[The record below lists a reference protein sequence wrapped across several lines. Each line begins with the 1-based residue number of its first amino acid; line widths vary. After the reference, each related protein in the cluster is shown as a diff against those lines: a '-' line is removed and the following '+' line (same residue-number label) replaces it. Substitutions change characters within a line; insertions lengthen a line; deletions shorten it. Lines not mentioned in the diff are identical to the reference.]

1 MIIVEHNVESEQKS
15 MHQYA
20 RLGFRSGRSGRN
32 TRDPKSSPLYEK
44 FHHPAF
50 LLLSTLLYFHL
61 LVLTRTPFSL
71 AGGSRD
77 RSRTIRISSPTAGYM
92 DKNKL
97 GGGTRSVLAS
107 NFGRILSPSCHR
119 SRSSHFP
126 HPPPI
131 RVPARALVSYLFF
144 TFFWYFCFS
153 VSFAR
158 NRFDYEMLVRVSMEL
173 DSRFDGA
180 IKTL

>member
-1 MIIVEHNVESEQKS
+1 

-97 GGGTRSVLAS
+97 GEGTRSVLAS

-131 RVPARALVSYLFF
+131 RVPSACTRV
-144 TFFWYFCFS
+144 
-153 VSFAR
+153 VSFFHFFFGIFVFLFHSREIDSITRCLSACR
-158 NRFDYEMLVRVSMEL
+158 WSSIRVS
-173 DSRFDGA
+173 
-180 IKTL
+180 TVQ

>member
-1 MIIVEHNVESEQKS
+1 

-131 RVPARALVSYLFF
+131 RVPSACTRVVSFFHFFLVFLFF
-144 TFFWYFCFS
+144 CFIRAKS
-153 VSFAR
+153 IRLRDACPRVDGARFAFR
-158 NRFDYEMLVRVSMEL
+158 RCNKNPVNIV
-173 DSRFDGA
+173 SRFLILG
-180 IKTL
+180 